1 MKDRT
6 DEDQF
11 LRGAVSWQY
20 KRRETVGRLGFNV
33 EKYVNARRSEFNKN
47 AKIMDAWQDLLP
59 AELHDH
65 CSVDRISSGNLY
77 IEVDP
82 GAYMHEL
89 QVMSSELLEQLQR
102 VCRYGGIKRIVL
114 RPRNNKTIQTEE
126 I

>member
-11 LRGAVSWQY
+11 LRGATSWQY

-33 EKYVNARRSEFNKN
+33 EKYVNTRRSELSRN
-47 AKIMDAWQDLLP
+47 AKIIDAWRDLLP
-59 AELHDH
+59 AELCDH
-65 CSVDRISSGNLY
+65 CNVDRIASGNLY

-82 GAYMHEL
+82 GVYMHEL
-89 QVMSSELLEQLQR
+89 RLLSSELLEQLQR

-126 I
+126 

>member
-20 KRRETVGRLGFNV
+20 RRRETVGRLGLNV
-33 EKYVNARRSEFNKN
+33 EKYVNTRQSEFKKN
-47 AKIMDAWQDLLP
+47 ATIMDAWRQLLP
-59 AELHDH
+59 AELYEN
-65 CSVDRISSGNLY
+65 CSIDRVVSGNLY
-77 IEVDP
+77 VEVEP

-89 QVMSSELLEQLQR
+89 QLMSSELLGQLQR

-126 I
+126 